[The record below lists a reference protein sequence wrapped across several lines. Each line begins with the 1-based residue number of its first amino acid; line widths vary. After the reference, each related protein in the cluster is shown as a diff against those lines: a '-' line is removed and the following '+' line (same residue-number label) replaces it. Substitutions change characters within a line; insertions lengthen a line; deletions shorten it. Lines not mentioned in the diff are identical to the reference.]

1 MGERR
6 ASGDNM
12 KVYVV
17 TEGDYSD
24 YHIEAIFTEKEQA
37 EKYIAL
43 HTSRCYY
50 DWNIEEW
57 EVDATHIDGEVKML
71 YRYSADFRR
80 DNERYRWA
88 YKTDV
93 EGGITGK
100 AVADEIKR
108 EQTDD
113 FIHDFHR
120 GIIGYSVFLDEPDL
134 DKALKIFDDY
144 LAELNAKEQG
154 IM

>member
-6 ASGDNM
+6 TSSDNM

-24 YHIEAIFTEKEQA
+24 YHIEAIFSEKDQA

-43 HTSRCYY
+43 HTSRCFT
-50 DWNIEEW
+50 DWQIEEW

-71 YRYSADFRR
+71 YRYSAYFKRDSKSFR
-80 DNERYRWA
+80 WT

-100 AVADEIKR
+100 AVADEIKK
-108 EQTDD
+108 EQSDD
-113 FIHDFHR
+113 FLSDFHR
-120 GIIGYSVFLDEPDL
+120 GYIDYSVFLDEPDL
-134 DKALKIFDDY
+134 DKALKIFNDY

-154 IM
+154 II